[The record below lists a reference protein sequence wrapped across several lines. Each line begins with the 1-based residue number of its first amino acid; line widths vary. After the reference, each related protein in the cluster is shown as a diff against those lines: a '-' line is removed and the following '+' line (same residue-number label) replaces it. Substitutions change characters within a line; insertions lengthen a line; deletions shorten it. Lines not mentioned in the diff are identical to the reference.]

1 MFNSNGSL
9 SPSDIA
15 LLSGGNDF
23 GFGGG
28 GGILMW
34 LLVILFAFGG
44 FGGFGWGNNGAS
56 TTSSIMDNYVLTSD
70 FASLE
75 SRIDTVNANL
85 CNGLYSIQ
93 GLTNGINQNVSETGF
108 AIQNAITQDTI
119 ANMQNT
125 FALGTRVNDLGYRM
139 QNCCCENKAL
149 IADLKYSLATEACA
163 TRQAINDGTRAIIDK
178 ITTDRLQ
185 ELEDQNQALRL
196 QASQQAQNTFLV
208 NQLRPSPVPAYVVSN
223 PYYYGGY
230 GTTIA

>member
-44 FGGFGWGNNGAS
+44 FGGFGWGNNANTAGN
-56 TTSSIMDNYVLTSD
+56 IMDNYVLTSD

-75 SRIDTVNANL
+75 NRIDTVNANL

-125 FALGTRVNDLGYRM
+125 FALGTQVNDLGYRM

-178 ITTDRLQ
+178 FTSERIQ

-196 QASQQAQNTFLV
+196 RASQTEQNQYLLG
-208 NQLRPSPVPAYVVSN
+208 QLKPVPIPAYTVAN
-223 PYYYGGY
+223 PYVY
-230 GTTIA
+230 A